1 MKIEEAI
8 SIASDQFIQNFKA
21 DEKLFQL
28 LEKYAIEEL
37 AMSEEAASQFAKDG
51 VDGKAIKELTTVTE
65 RFFTWYYINYV
76 IGKPTL
82 S

>member
-8 SIASDQFIQNFKA
+8 GIASDQFIQNFRA
-21 DEKLFQL
+21 DEKLFQV
-28 LEKYAIEEL
+28 LEKYAMEEL
-37 AMSEEAASQFAKDG
+37 TMSKEDASQFAKDG
-51 VDGKAIKELTTVTE
+51 VDGKTIKELTVVSN

-76 IGKPTL
+76 IVKPNL